1 MTDEVLATVKASPA
15 RRWLGVGVLLGVGA
29 LMIYVALA
37 SPPALG
43 WQVFLMATG
52 AVTLWIAERMR
63 QATGMEIVLTKT
75 ELRDSNGT
83 CLARVADIQAIDR
96 GFFAFKPSN
105 GFLIKTR
112 SSEGRA
118 WNPGLWWRMGRR
130 IGVGGVTPASQT
142 KVMSEMLAAMLA
154 LRDQD
159 SQDIQQT

>member
-1 MTDEVLATVKASPA
+1 MADEVLATVKASPA
-15 RRWLGVGVLLGVGA
+15 RRWMGVGVLLGVGA

-43 WQVFLMATG
+43 WQVFLVITG
-52 AVTLWIAERMR
+52 VVMLWVAERMR
-63 QATGMEIVLTKT
+63 QATALQIELTKT
-75 ELRDSNGT
+75 ELRDSSGT
-83 CLARVADIQAIDR
+83 CLAQVADIQAIDR

-105 GFLIKTR
+105 GFLVKTR
-112 SSEGRA
+112 AASGRA

-154 LRDQD
+154 VRDQD